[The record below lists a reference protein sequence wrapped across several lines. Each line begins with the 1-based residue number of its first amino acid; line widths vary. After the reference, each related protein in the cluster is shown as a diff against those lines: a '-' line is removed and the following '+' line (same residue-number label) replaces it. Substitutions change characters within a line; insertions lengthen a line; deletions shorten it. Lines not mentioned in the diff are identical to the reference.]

1 MLGSKAASGVDG
13 LKHDRGLARTGSLD
27 WKIGGIAI
35 ALDFVRF
42 QGRRLSDDD
51 LAPSGEVV
59 GTGIFSVNLLVN
71 LLVDVRNGGL
81 LLHRLQKFF
90 QTRCNSNPK
99 T

>member
-1 MLGSKAASGVDG
+1 
-13 LKHDRGLARTGSLD
+13 
-27 WKIGGIAI
+27 
-35 ALDFVRF
+35 
-42 QGRRLSDDD
+42 
-51 LAPSGEVV
+51 V